1 MKRFQASKEDGRAP
15 FAEIAADDGH
25 ALQLSPRRRVRR
37 RQGRGPGL
45 QNRANDRKA
54 CQLCRQVALALDEA
68 LADCGDD
75 VLQNLR
81 VLSVVPCPDASRLLV
96 TVMSIDDRPGK
107 IFASRTVLD
116 HLENATGHLRCEV
129 ASAVTRRRAPV
140 LVYQVGDPGSLSLK
154 DV

>member
-1 MKRFQASKEDGRAP
+1 MRQFQASKEDGRAL
-15 FAEIAADDGH
+15 FAEIATDDGH
-25 ALQLSPRRRVRR
+25 ALHLSPRRRARR

-54 CQLCRQVALALDEA
+54 WQLCRQVAQALDEA

-81 VLSVVPCPDASRLLV
+81 VLSVAPCPDASRLLV
-96 TVMSIDDRPGK
+96 TVMSIDERPGK
-107 IFASRTVLD
+107 TFESRTVRD
-116 HLENATGHLRCEV
+116 HLENASGHLRCEV
-129 ASAVTRRRAPV
+129 AAAVTRRRAPA
-140 LVYQVGDPGSLSLK
+140 LIYQVGEPGSMSLK